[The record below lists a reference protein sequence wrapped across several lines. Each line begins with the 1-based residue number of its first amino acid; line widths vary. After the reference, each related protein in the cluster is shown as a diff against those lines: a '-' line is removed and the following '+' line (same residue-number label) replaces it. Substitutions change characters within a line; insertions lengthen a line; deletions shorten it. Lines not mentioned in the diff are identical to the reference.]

1 MDFRVS
7 VGFFT
12 HPEYF
17 KNIRENC
24 GMKEKKW
31 TNNDVNDVS
40 LEDLDYFFKYP
51 IFIDYAR
58 G

>member
-24 GMKEKKW
+24 GKKEKKW